1 MAANT
6 NSQISGVLT
15 PFGSSALSAV
25 PPLVITNQGAVVD
38 NSGEQD
44 VIVVH
49 TRGRTRCVIEVSN
62 RNGGAALTVFKVYG
76 RVADGLFGLA
86 SQPGALGSAFV
97 GDWMQLLGNAAADY
111 TTPIG
116 PLKYSFG
123 AANAAVSPI
132 TLAANAKVI
141 LALECLGYSDIRC
154 TAQCATST
162 TLDLYGEAA

>member
-6 NSQISGVLT
+6 GSQIVAVAPAPGVS
-15 PFGSSALSAV
+15 PLSAATPV
-25 PPLVITNQGAVVD
+25 FITNQGAAVD

-44 VIVVH
+44 VILVP
-49 TRGRTRCVIEVSN
+49 TRGRSRCVIEVSN

-76 RVADGLFGLA
+76 RVATGLFGPA
-86 SQPGALGSAFV
+86 TQPGAQGTAFV
-97 GDWMQLLGNAAADY
+97 GDWMQLLGNAATDY
-111 TTPIG
+111 TVPIG

-123 AANAAVSPI
+123 AANAATSPI

-141 LALECLGYSDIRC
+141 LVLDCQGYSDMKC
-154 TAQCATST
+154 TANCGTAT